1 MRNII
6 KYFVNHKIPVNIL
19 IIFFIVFGIAGT
31 LALKSS
37 FFPLI
42 KPKYISINFALPG
55 GSPSEIEEGVV
66 LKIEDNLEGIAGI
79 DRVTSTS
86 RENSGSI
93 IIETNT
99 DYEIDAI
106 ILEVKNAVD
115 KVSSFPIGLE
125 PVIVSKIEEQEA
137 TVIFSLTGD
146 SIELLSLKNIS
157 KKIENDLRDIDG
169 ISQIKVSGFP
179 DEEIE
184 IAINDK
190 KLIEYE
196 LTFADISKAVNSSNI
211 LISGGNIKTSNEE
224 FLIRSNNKNYYANQ
238 LNEIVVRNNKE
249 GGIIRLDDVAVI
261 RDQFSE
267 TSNSSFVD
275 LKSAVIIS
283 VSSTNSE
290 DLIDSAKKINKYID
304 DFNEKNSELKLTLL
318 RDYSIVLKQRTD
330 LLLEN
335 GGIGILL
342 VLILLSIF
350 LNIRLAFWVAF
361 SIPISFLGMLIFAGQ
376 FDITINLMSLFG
388 MIVVIGIL
396 VDDGIVIAEN
406 IYRHYERGKTPKQA
420 AIDGTLEVLPAIVSA
435 IVTTIIAFSTLLLL
449 DGDVGNYFGEV
460 ALIVILT
467 LLISLIEALLLL
479 PAHLANSKAL
489 KESKK
494 NSLTDKFDFFS
505 YMRKI
510 NQKGYKIMDWLR
522 DNIYTPLLKFSLKY
536 RFFSLS
542 GFIVALMLTIS
553 SVKGG
558 IIGLDFFPTIASD
571 IVTIDLKMPYGT
583 NEKKTDSLISYVES
597 KVIEAGKELEDIY
610 MKDDER
616 NLIEYINKNI
626 GLSADNMSMI
636 VGFGDV
642 GGSSTA
648 SLEVYMLDSEK
659 RPQSLRAS
667 MLAKLIREKTG
678 QIVGAEK
685 FIVNDAAN
693 FGGSPVA
700 ISIMS
705 NNVEELKSAKTEL
718 IESMKSN
725 PNLTDVSHNDPEGT
739 QEINIKLKE
748 DANLVD
754 LNLSNVM
761 GQVRSAF
768 FGNEVQRL
776 QRGEDEVKIWIR
788 FDRFSRSSIQT
799 LDDMKIITPN
809 GTRIPLI
816 EIASYEIKRGDIAI
830 NHLDGKRE
838 IQINANLSDQNISA
852 ADVVFELQS
861 SLIPK
866 IKNKFSSIDVSFE
879 GQYREA
885 NKTIQSAYTVF
896 PLALFLIFT
905 VIGFTF
911 RTYSQPFLLLMLIPF
926 SLTTVAWGHLFH
938 NFPVNVISLL
948 GIIAL
953 IGILVNDGLVFISK
967 FNSNLKEGMG
977 FDESLYIAG
986 RERFRAI
993 FLTSVT
999 TIAGLAPIIL
1009 EKSFQAQLLKPMA
1022 ISIAYGIGYATLLTL
1037 ILLPI
1042 LLSLTNS
1049 IKVTLHWMYYGEKI
1063 AKRDIEA
1070 PVTEQNIEQ

>member
-1 MRNII
+1 MRGII

-79 DRVTSTS
+79 ERVTSTS

-93 IIETNT
+93 LIETNT

-115 KVSSFPIGLE
+115 KVSSFPIDLE

-137 TVIFSLTGD
+137 TVIFSLTGN
-146 SIELLSLKNIS
+146 SIDLLSLKNIS

-196 LTFADISKAVNSSNI
+196 LTFAEISTAVKSSNI
-211 LISGGNIKTSNEE
+211 LISGGNIKTSDEE
-224 FLIRSNNKNYYANQ
+224 YLIRSNNKNYYANE
-238 LNEIVVRNNKE
+238 LNEIVIKNNNE
-249 GGIIRLDDVAVI
+249 GAVIRLGDIAEI

-290 DLIDSAKKINKYID
+290 DLLDSAKKINLYID
-304 DFNEKNSELKLTLL
+304 DFNEKNNELKITLL
-318 RDYSIVLKQRTD
+318 RDYSIVLKQRTN

-361 SIPISFLGMLIFAGQ
+361 SIPISFLGMLIFAEQ

-406 IYRHYERGKTPKQA
+406 IYRHYEKGKSPKQA
-420 AIDGTLEVLPAIVSA
+420 AVDGTLEVLPAIVSA

-460 ALIVILT
+460 AMIVILT

-489 KESKK
+489 KDN
-494 NSLTDKFDFFS
+494 NSNIDNNGFDFFAF
-505 YMRKI
+505 MRNV
-510 NQKGYKIMDWLR
+510 NQIGYKIMNWLR
-522 DNIYTPLLKFSLKY
+522 DVIYTPLLKFSLKY

-553 SVKGG
+553 SVQGG

-571 IVTIDLKMPYGT
+571 IVTVDLKMPYGT
-583 NEKKTDSLISYVES
+583 NEKKTDSIISYVES

-616 NLIEYINKNI
+616 KLIEYINKNI

-667 MLAKLIREKTG
+667 LLANLIREKVG
-678 QIVGAEK
+678 EIVGAEK

-693 FGGSPVA
+693 FGGSPVS
-700 ISIMS
+700 ISLMS
-705 NNVEELKSAKTEL
+705 NNVSELKSAKTEL
-718 IESMKSN
+718 VESLKRN
-725 PNLTDVSHNDPEGT
+725 PSLIDVSHNDPEGI

-748 DANLVD
+748 DANQVG
-754 LNLSNVM
+754 LSLANVM
-761 GQVRSAF
+761 SQVRFAF

-788 FDRFSRSSIQT
+788 FDKISRSSITT
-799 LDDMKIITPN
+799 LDDMKIITPT
-809 GTRIPLI
+809 GSRIPLR

-838 IQINANLSDQNISA
+838 IQINANLSDPNISA
-852 ADVVFELQS
+852 ADIVFELQS
-861 SLIPK
+861 NLIPE
-866 IKNKFSSIDVSFE
+866 IKDKFSSIDVSFE

-885 NKTIQSAYTVF
+885 NKTIKSAYTVF

-967 FNSNLKEGMG
+967 FNSNLKEGMD
-977 FDESLYIAG
+977 FDKSLFIAG

-1042 LLSLTNS
+1042 LLSVTNS
-1049 IKVTLHWMYYGEKI
+1049 IKVGLHWLYYGEKI

-1070 PVTEQNIEQ
+1070 PVIEQNID

>member
-1 MRNII
+1 MRGII

-79 DRVTSTS
+79 ERVTSTS

-93 IIETNT
+93 LIETNT

-115 KVSSFPIGLE
+115 KVSSFPIDLE

-137 TVIFSLTGD
+137 TVIFSLTGN
-146 SIELLSLKNIS
+146 SIDLLSLKNIS

-196 LTFADISKAVNSSNI
+196 LTFADISTAVKSSNI
-211 LISGGNIKTSNEE
+211 LISGGNIKTSDEE
-224 FLIRSNNKNYYANQ
+224 YLIRSNNKNYYANE
-238 LNEIVVRNNKE
+238 LNEIVIKNNNE
-249 GGIIRLDDVAVI
+249 GAVIRLGDIAEI

-290 DLIDSAKKINKYID
+290 DLLDSAKKINLYID
-304 DFNEKNSELKLTLL
+304 DFNKKNNELKITLL
-318 RDYSIVLKQRTD
+318 RDYSIVLKQRTN

-361 SIPISFLGMLIFAGQ
+361 SIPISFLGMLIFAEQ

-406 IYRHYERGKTPKQA
+406 IYRHYEKGKSPKQA
-420 AIDGTLEVLPAIVSA
+420 AVDGTLEVLPAIVSA

-460 ALIVILT
+460 AMIVILT

-489 KESKK
+489 KDN
-494 NSLTDKFDFFS
+494 NSNIYNNGFDFFAF
-505 YMRKI
+505 MRNI
-510 NQKGYKIMDWLR
+510 NQRGYKIMNWLR
-522 DNIYTPLLKFSLKY
+522 DVIYTPLLKFSLKY

-553 SVKGG
+553 SVQGG

-571 IVTIDLKMPYGT
+571 IVTVDLKMPYGT
-583 NEKKTDSLISYVES
+583 NEKKTDSIISYVES

-616 NLIEYINKNI
+616 KLIEYINKNI

-667 MLAKLIREKTG
+667 LLANLIREKVG
-678 QIVGAEK
+678 EIVGAEK

-693 FGGSPVA
+693 FGGSPVS
-700 ISIMS
+700 ISLMS
-705 NNVEELKSAKTEL
+705 NNVSELKSAKTEL
-718 IESMKSN
+718 VESLKRN
-725 PNLTDVSHNDPEGT
+725 PSLIDVSHNDPEGI

-748 DANLVD
+748 DANQVG
-754 LNLSNVM
+754 LSLANVM
-761 GQVRSAF
+761 SQVRFAF

-788 FDRFSRSSIQT
+788 FDKISRSSITT
-799 LDDMKIITPN
+799 LDDMKIITPT
-809 GTRIPLI
+809 GSRIPLR

-838 IQINANLSDQNISA
+838 IQINANLSDPNISA
-852 ADVVFELQS
+852 ADIVFELQS
-861 SLIPK
+861 NLIPE
-866 IKNKFSSIDVSFE
+866 IKDKFSSIDVSFE

-885 NKTIQSAYTVF
+885 NKTIKSAYTVF

-967 FNSNLKEGMG
+967 FNSNLKEGMD
-977 FDESLYIAG
+977 FDKSLFIAG

-1042 LLSLTNS
+1042 LLSVTNS
-1049 IKVTLHWMYYGEKI
+1049 IKVGLHWLYYGEKI

-1070 PVTEQNIEQ
+1070 PVIEQNID